1 MSLAYVIF
9 FLILLG
15 GTVFIPRTEMGV
27 LLKVENML
35 SCGFYSNRFMLEHL
49 TKVSNVQDDFF
60 ILC

>member
-1 MSLAYVIF
+1 MSVVYAML
-9 FLILLG
+9 LILLR

-27 LLKVENML
+27 LLKVENLL

-49 TKVSNVQDDFF
+49 TKVSNVQNDFF

>member
-1 MSLAYVIF
+1 
-9 FLILLG
+9 
-15 GTVFIPRTEMGV
+15 MGV